1 MHKIKFTKLKSS
13 LIPLLAFI
21 LSLIIPCIIVS
32 MLGKNPLVFLRLLW
46 KGAFGSANFFTLT
59 LIKTTP
65 LILTGLS
72 VALGFRAGLFN
83 IGAEGQLYMGGIIA
97 AYLGCT
103 LKGLPASL
111 HISICLI
118 FGFLLGALWGFIP
131 GWLKAKRGVHEVINT
146 IMLNYIAIYTT
157 TALVRGPLSSGAYSL
172 RTKEIAPSAFLPI
185 LWEKGPNTL
194 SWGFM
199 LALLCSLAAFFFLF
213 RSIWGYEIRA
223 VGLNADAAQR
233 SGISVQNNIILTM
246 SLCGGLAGLAG
257 AIEVTGLHH
266 CFYGQFSP
274 GYGYDGIAVALLAK
288 NHPLGVLITALFFGA
303 LRSSDRLLQLEGGI
317 PKDIIIIIQALIIF
331 FILSDKILRK
341 EKWKK
346 WINKIKPKS
355 KKLTAEVNKL

>member
-1 MHKIKFTKLKSS
+1 MHKIKFIRIKSS
-13 LIPLLAFI
+13 TIPLLAFI
-21 LSLIIPCIIVS
+21 LSLIIPCIIVALLRKS
-32 MLGKNPLVFLRLLW
+32 PLLFLALLW
-46 KGAFGSANFFTLT
+46 KGAFGSGSSFTLT

-97 AYLGCT
+97 AYLGVA
-103 LKGLPASL
+103 LRGLPSGL
-111 HISICLI
+111 HISLCLI
-118 FGFLLGALWGFIP
+118 CGFLLGAFWGFIP

-146 IMLNYIAIYTT
+146 IMLNYIAIYITA
-157 TALVRGPLSSGAYSL
+157 ALVRGPLSSGTYAL
-172 RTKEIAPSAFLPI
+172 RTSEINESAFLPV
-185 LWEKGPNTL
+185 LWQKGPNAL
-194 SWGFM
+194 SWGFI
-199 LALLCSLAAFFFLF
+199 LALLCSLALFVFLF
-213 RSIWGYEIRA
+213 RTVWGYEIRA
-223 VGLNADAAQR
+223 VGFNPDAAKR
-233 SGISVQNNIILTM
+233 SGISVPNNIILTM

-288 NHPLGVLITALFFGA
+288 NHPLGVLVTALFFGA

-331 FILSDKILRK
+331 FILSDKIIRK
-341 EKWKK
+341 AMWKK
-346 WINKIKPKS
+346 LISKAKPESRGLITES
-355 KKLTAEVNKL
+355 K